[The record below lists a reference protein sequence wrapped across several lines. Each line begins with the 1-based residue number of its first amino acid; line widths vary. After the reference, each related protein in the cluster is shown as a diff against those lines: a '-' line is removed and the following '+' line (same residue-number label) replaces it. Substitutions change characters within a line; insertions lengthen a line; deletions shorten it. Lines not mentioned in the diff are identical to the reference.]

1 MHATLRLAASAG
13 LLAALAGCYGAPVT
27 DRPIVVTPPVAA
39 APLTGAAVAGAPP
52 VAVGYQC
59 YAGAY
64 TCSLPQYGPIGSG
77 CSCPG
82 LGAPSY
88 GTIR

>member
-1 MHATLRLAASAG
+1 MTLFRTGAAAA
-13 LLAALAGCYGAPVT
+13 LLALLAGCAGAPTTDHPIVAGGVAPNAVTATGAPV
-27 DRPIVVTPPVAA
+27 
-39 APLTGAAVAGAPP
+39 

-64 TCSLPQYGPIGSG
+64 VCNLPAPGPVGTG

>member
-13 LLAALAGCYGAPVT
+13 LLATLAGCYGAPVT
-27 DRPIVVTPPVAA
+27 DQPI
-39 APLTGAAVAGAPP
+39 VAGAPVAAP
-52 VAVGYQC
+52 NATSATGAPVVAVGNQC

-64 TCSLPQYGPIGSG
+64 ICNLLQPGPVGTG

-82 LGAPSY
+82 LGGPSY
-88 GTIR
+88 GTVR

>member
-1 MHATLRLAASAG
+1 MTLFR
-13 LLAALAGCYGAPVT
+13 
-27 DRPIVVTPPVAA
+27 
-39 APLTGAAVAGAPP
+39 TGAAVALLALLAGCAGAPTTDHP
-52 VAVGYQC
+52 IVAGGAVAPNAVTATGAPVVAVGYQC

-64 TCSLPQYGPIGSG
+64 VCNLPAPGPVGTG

>member
-1 MHATLRLAASAG
+1 MRTTTRLTLSTG
-13 LLAALAGCYGAPVT
+13 LLALLAGCYGAPAT
-27 DRPIVVTPPVAA
+27 EQPITA
-39 APLTGAAVAGAPP
+39 APASVTTATGAPA
-52 VAVGYQC
+52 VAVGYRC

-64 TCSLPQYGPIGSG
+64 ICALPAYGPIGSG

>member
-1 MHATLRLAASAG
+1 MTMLRTGAAAA
-13 LLAALAGCYGAPVT
+13 LLALLAGCTGVPTT
-27 DRPIVVTPPVAA
+27 DQPVAA
-39 APLTGAAVAGAPP
+39 ATPTAI
-52 VAVGYQC
+52 GYKC

-64 TCSLPQYGPIGSG
+64 VCNLPAPGPVGTG

-88 GTIR
+88 GAIR